1 MSDERQNGIFFLQT
15 MSMCSNVGQLV
26 QVEAKVFNLSNMHE
40 CVIIKVIQHG

>member
-15 MSMCSNVGQLV
+15 MSMCSNVGWLV
-26 QVEAKVFNLSNMHE
+26 QAEAKVFDLSDMNE